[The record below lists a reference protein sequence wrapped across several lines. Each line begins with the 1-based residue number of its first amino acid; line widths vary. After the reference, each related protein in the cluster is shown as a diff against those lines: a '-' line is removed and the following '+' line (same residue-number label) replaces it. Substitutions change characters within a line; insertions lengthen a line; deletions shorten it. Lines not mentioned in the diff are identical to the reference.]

1 MASLERPLGRPR
13 GRRNNIVVDRKTH
26 IFGQAAHERIETEAL
41 AWIAQISGDR
51 FTEKDLAA
59 FREWVQRS
67 PAHEKEIKDISAL
80 WGEMNV
86 LTELNAHIGEADR
99 LARRLRRRERRGK
112 RLAFRAALA
121 VLCACIVI
129 GMTLGGGSEVETPYA
144 SSSDNVVQTAIVNV
158 PVVFKSAVGEQQIHT
173 LPDGSVITL
182 NTNSHIDVDFTD
194 HQRTVRL
201 LKGEALFTVAKDQFR
216 PFVVVADNGIIRAIG
231 TEFSVRLLSASVDV
245 VVSEG
250 VVELSALEPTLP
262 MSSKVAALTED
273 VSHTT
278 SLGVIRAGQT
288 ATISSSKATVAL
300 HPVAEIETKL
310 AWKSG
315 RLEFLGKPLEDV
327 IKEVGRYTDLDIVID
342 EPELQSLSFGGAF
355 MVGDT
360 DLLFRTLESQYGIS
374 AIFSN
379 DNKSVR
385 LVGPQ

>member
-1 MASLERPLGRPR
+1 MVKLEKPVG
-13 GRRNNIVVDRKTH
+13 GRNNIVVDRKTH
-26 IFGQAAHERIETEAL
+26 ILGQAAHERIETEAL

-67 PAHEKEIKDISAL
+67 PAHEKEIKDIAAL

-86 LTELNAHIGEADR
+86 LTELNAPIGEADR

-112 RLAFRAALA
+112 RLVFRAALA

-129 GMTLGGGSEVETPYA
+129 GMTLGGSNEVETPYV

-201 LKGEALFTVAKDQFR
+201 LKGEALFTVAKDQSR
-216 PFVVVADNGIIRAIG
+216 PFVVVADNGVIRAIG
-231 TEFSVRLLSASVDV
+231 TEFSVRLLSAGVDV

-262 MSSKVAALTED
+262 VSSKVAALTED

-327 IKEVGRYTDLDIVID
+327 IKEVGRYTDLDIIIN

-360 DLLFRTLESQYGIS
+360 DLLFRTLETQYGIS
-374 AIFSN
+374 AIFSD
-379 DNKSVR
+379 DNKSVH